1 MQFKDFLLVI
11 KQNKM
16 VFYAVEVKLNLNL
29 EFLSI
34 CNDRDNL
41 PFVPSHPYP
50 FNLIYNETPIVISK

>member
-1 MQFKDFLLVI
+1 
-11 KQNKM
+11 M